1 MDQRLLD
8 VIGERSSAIVRLIA
22 PLRYG
27 KLGLA
32 LIETLGTQFSGVV
45 VLCKHVERP
54 YFAPA
59 VSIIS
64 NYQNFTDCLNENQR
78 WLAIAYTR
86 NLAKSGVFQHLS
98 STVAILQHGL
108 RLNSIVEAFS
118 VYVSRDRSPV

>member
-1 MDQRLLD
+1 MLQTILAPIFLLDQRLLD

-27 KLGLA
+27 EPGPA
-32 LIETLGTQFSGVV
+32 LIETLGTQFSGID
-45 VLCKHVERP
+45 VLCKHFERP

-86 NLAKSGVFQHLS
+86 NFSQERRFPAS
-98 STVAILQHGL
+98 II
-108 RLNSIVEAFS
+108 NSCDPATRIA
-118 VYVSRDRSPV
+118 P